1 MDFKNV
7 KDAMDFL
14 FAINDRYHITQ
25 VRYDDDK
32 KWRNETMTELKVSN
46 WEALA
51 YIADLLGMSEL
62 YLDRKKFGKNE
73 KI

>member
-25 VRYDDDK
+25 VRYDDEK

-51 YIADLLGMSEL
+51 YIADLLSL
-62 YLDRKKFGKNE
+62 
-73 KI
+73 IHI

>member
-14 FAINDRYHITQ
+14 FAINDRHHITQ
-25 VRYDDDK
+25 VRYDDEK

-62 YLDRKKFGKNE
+62 YLDRKRINKSE
-73 KI
+73 

>member
-25 VRYDDDK
+25 VRYDDEK

-62 YLDRKKFGKNE
+62 YLDRKRINKSE
-73 KI
+73 

>member
-1 MDFKNV
+1 
-7 KDAMDFL
+7 MDFL

-25 VRYDDDK
+25 VRYDDEK

-62 YLDRKKFGKNE
+62 YLDRKRINKSE
-73 KI
+73 

>member
-25 VRYDDDK
+25 VRYDDEK

-51 YIADLLGMSEL
+51 SIADLLGMSEL
-62 YLDRKKFGKNE
+62 YLDRKRINKSE
-73 KI
+73 

>member
-25 VRYDDDK
+25 VRYDDKK

-62 YLDRKKFGKNE
+62 YLDRKRSNKSE
-73 KI
+73 

>member
-1 MDFKNV
+1 MDFKNM

-25 VRYDDDK
+25 VRYDDEK

-62 YLDRKKFGKNE
+62 YLDRKRSNKSE
-73 KI
+73 

>member
-1 MDFKNV
+1 MDFKNM

-25 VRYDDDK
+25 VRYDDEK

-62 YLDRKKFGKNE
+62 YLDRKRINKSE
-73 KI
+73 

>member
-14 FAINDRYHITQ
+14 FAINDKYHITQ
-25 VRYDDDK
+25 VRYDDEK

-62 YLDRKKFGKNE
+62 YLDRKRINKSE
-73 KI
+73 

>member
-25 VRYDDDK
+25 VRYDDEK

-51 YIADLLGMSEL
+51 YIADLLGMSEV
-62 YLDRKKFGKNE
+62 YLDRKRSNKSE
-73 KI
+73 

>member
-14 FAINDRYHITQ
+14 FVINDRYHITQ
-25 VRYDDDK
+25 VRYDDEK

-62 YLDRKKFGKNE
+62 YLDRKRSNKSE
-73 KI
+73 

>member
-25 VRYDDDK
+25 VRYDDEK
-32 KWRNETMTELKVSN
+32 KWRNETMNELKVSN

-62 YLDRKKFGKNE
+62 YLDRKRINKSE
-73 KI
+73 

>member
-14 FAINDRYHITQ
+14 FSTNDRYSTTR
-25 VRYDDDK
+25 VKEGDDED
-32 KWRNETMTELKVSN
+32 WRPQTLTDLK
-46 WEALA
+46 EALA

-62 YLDRKKFGKNE
+62 YLDRKRSNKSE
-73 KI
+73 

>member
-25 VRYDDDK
+25 VRYDDEK

-62 YLDRKKFGKNE
+62 YLDRKRSNKSE
-73 KI
+73 

>member
-25 VRYDDDK
+25 VRYDDEK

-62 YLDRKKFGKNE
+62 YLDRKRINKNE
-73 KI
+73 

>member
-14 FAINDRYHITQ
+14 FSMNDRYSTTR
-25 VRYDDDK
+25 VKEGDDED
-32 KWRNETMTELKVSN
+32 WRPQTLTDLKESN

-62 YLDRKKFGKNE
+62 YLDRKRSNKSE
-73 KI
+73 

>member
-25 VRYDDDK
+25 VRYDDEK

-51 YIADLLGMSEL
+51 YMADLLGMSEL
-62 YLDRKKFGKNE
+62 YLDRKRSNKSE
-73 KI
+73 

>member
-14 FAINDRYHITQ
+14 FSINDRYHITQ
-25 VRYDDDK
+25 VRYDDEK

-62 YLDRKKFGKNE
+62 YLDRKRINKSE
-73 KI
+73 

>member
-25 VRYDDDK
+25 VRYDDEK

-62 YLDRKKFGKNE
+62 YLDRKRCNKSE
-73 KI
+73 

>member
-25 VRYDDDK
+25 VRYDD
-32 KWRNETMTELKVSN
+32 E
-46 WEALA
+46 
-51 YIADLLGMSEL
+51 
-62 YLDRKKFGKNE
+62 KNGE
-73 KI
+73 MKL